1 MPPSPSYGE
10 QEPVGE
16 TAVEPA
22 AEPAAVPEAEP
33 AASSAAPVQ
42 DEEEFDV
49 SKFEAR

>member
-22 AEPAAVPEAEP
+22 AEPAASA
-33 AASSAAPVQ
+33 AAPVQ

>member
-22 AEPAAVPEAEP
+22 AEPAAEP
-33 AASSAAPVQ
+33 AVVAAASAAAPVQ

>member
-22 AEPAAVPEAEP
+22 AEPAVVA
-33 AASSAAPVQ
+33 AASAAAPVQ